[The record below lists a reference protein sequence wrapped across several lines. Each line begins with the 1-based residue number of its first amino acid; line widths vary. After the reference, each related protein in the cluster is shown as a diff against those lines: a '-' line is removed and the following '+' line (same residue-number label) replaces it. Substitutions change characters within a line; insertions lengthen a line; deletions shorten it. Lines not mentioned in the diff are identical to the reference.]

1 MTHLLAVSGS
11 NLTLVLGFVTF
22 LARWGGMRASGLALV
37 GVVAVIFFVLL
48 ARPEPRVLRAA
59 AMGLVALAGLSAGG
73 RRRGT
78 RALCVA
84 VAVLVLLDPWL
95 ARSVGFVLST
105 LATTGILFLAPW
117 WRDQMA
123 KWMPVP
129 LAEAI
134 AVPLAAQLACTPVV
148 AAISG
153 QVSLVAVVANLVAA
167 PAVGPTTV
175 VGLVAG
181 LVAVVSSTL
190 GHLLGELAGLPAW
203 WIITVADRF
212 ASMAGASFNWPAT
225 SVGVALLTVLCA
237 AIVVALPGLLR
248 SRGLSLALTLVTAL
262 LLFRP
267 GGRIGWPPE
276 DWLMVVCDVGQGD
289 GLVLNAGPGSAV
301 VVDTGPD
308 PDLMDR
314 CLDELG
320 IDKIPLVVLTHFHAD
335 HVDGLPGVL
344 EGRQVAEIEASPL
357 ADPIEQAAE
366 VRQRAQ
372 AAGIPLVI
380 AVPGE
385 RRTVGKLQ
393 WEVLGPWRTSVPA
406 GNGSGANNASVVMR
420 LEVAGYVLLLSGDAE
435 PEEETDILRAG
446 PDLAADIF
454 KVAHHGS
461 ANQDPDF
468 LSAVQ
473 AGIAVISVGADN
485 DYGHPSAETVN
496 ALERAGATIYRTD
509 LDGDLA
515 LVDEDGDLT
524 VVTSDR

>member
-1 MTHLLAVSGS
+1 
-11 NLTLVLGFVTF
+11 
-22 LARWGGMRASGLALV
+22 
-37 GVVAVIFFVLL
+37 
-48 ARPEPRVLRAA
+48 
-59 AMGLVALAGLSAGG
+59 
-73 RRRGT
+73 
-78 RALCVA
+78 
-84 VAVLVLLDPWL
+84 
-95 ARSVGFVLST
+95 
-105 LATTGILFLAPW
+105 
-117 WRDQMA
+117 
-123 KWMPVP
+123 
-129 LAEAI
+129 
-134 AVPLAAQLACTPVV
+134 
-148 AAISG
+148 
-153 QVSLVAVVANLVAA
+153 
-167 PAVGPTTV
+167 
-175 VGLVAG
+175 
-181 LVAVVSSTL
+181 
-190 GHLLGELAGLPAW
+190 
-203 WIITVADRF
+203 
-212 ASMAGASFNWPAT
+212 
-225 SVGVALLTVLCA
+225 
-237 AIVVALPGLLR
+237 
-248 SRGLSLALTLVTAL
+248 
-262 LLFRP
+262 
-267 GGRIGWPPE
+267 
-276 DWLMVVCDVGQGD
+276 MVVCDVGQGD

-446 PDLAADIF
+446 PDLAADIY